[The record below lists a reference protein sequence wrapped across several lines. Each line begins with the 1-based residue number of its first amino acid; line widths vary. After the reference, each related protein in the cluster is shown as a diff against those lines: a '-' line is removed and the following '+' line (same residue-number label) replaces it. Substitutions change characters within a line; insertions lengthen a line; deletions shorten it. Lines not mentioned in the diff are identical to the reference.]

1 MGMKLS
7 NVDTW
12 GPIEASIVARARLMN
27 LAEEHNGNVL
37 FDDEA
42 VTQKIIQRADKL
54 NDKVTKDPSL
64 KPFLDLHVREGLR
77 LQELDKRFKHHYD
90 ASKREA
96 LLLANAATVA
106 EKRRIRRRKRRHDR
120 KAFILHVEC
129 EATWLTYMAL
139 SEACLNAKPIRKLKL
154 KRGQIVLTPAEFAE
168 LSKKSDLG
176 GTNAEK

>member
-1 MGMKLS
+1 MPTLMGMKLS

-90 ASKREA
+90 ASKR
-96 LLLANAATVA
+96 
-106 EKRRIRRRKRRHDR
+106 
-120 KAFILHVEC
+120 
-129 EATWLTYMAL
+129 
-139 SEACLNAKPIRKLKL
+139 KLCFL
-154 KRGQIVLTPAEFAE
+154 QMRPLWQRNAEFVGA
-168 LSKKSDLG
+168 SG
-176 GTNAEK
+176 GTTERLSFCMSNARPLGLRTWH